1 MLPLLQ
7 SVQRWIG
14 YLSLKYKLF
23 ILLVAIS
30 IFPISLVSY
39 SSQHFMFRSSTE
51 HSASISSQYV
61 QFVSHDITSYLQ
73 DLSQSF
79 DSLLTNPDFQK
90 FLETPDDDLVQQ
102 ANYIIN
108 FRPVLKKIPF
118 NSGTRCSVFFILTKW
133 ENRILNRIRSALTMN
148 TLFKRIIYTGRFIK

>member
-108 FRPVLKKIPF
+108 FRPVLK
-118 NSGTRCSVFFILTKW
+118 NSLQFWNEVLGVLYLDQMG
-133 ENRILNRIRSALTMN
+133 NRILNRIRSALTMN